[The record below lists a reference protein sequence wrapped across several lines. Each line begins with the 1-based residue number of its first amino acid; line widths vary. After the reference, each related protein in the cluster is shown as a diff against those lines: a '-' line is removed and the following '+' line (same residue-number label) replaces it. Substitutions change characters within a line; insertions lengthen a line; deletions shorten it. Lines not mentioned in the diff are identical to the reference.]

1 MDWTLET
8 GIDWTRLDVLILL
21 VFRPLKTFLTSPEKE
36 VRKMKIMR
44 GLQDGQLGTSP
55 VQSPDSSLYFPT
67 GRGFTE
73 KFYSSIVSWDTT
85 YEVWNNLISFLQQG
99 MSPIL
104 LSHLPLM
111 CEYQRISRVDKDVS
125 HSHSWIFRLIR
136 ISKLP

>member
-73 KFYSSIVSWDTT
+73 KFYSSIVS
-85 YEVWNNLISFLQQG
+85 
-99 MSPIL
+99 
-104 LSHLPLM
+104 
-111 CEYQRISRVDKDVS
+111 
-125 HSHSWIFRLIR
+125 
-136 ISKLP
+136 